1 MGLKDDCHIVRIRLN
16 NMAIVACIDNDL
28 ETSMIAESLDLKYEF
43 LNYGHALEILS
54 EAFPE

>member
-54 EAFPE
+54 EVFPE